1 LIVDAAALAG
11 VDEALG
17 QRLAGRLI
25 VTPNATEAAL
35 LLDWDEER
43 IADDPVAAA
52 HTIADRFRA
61 VVALKG
67 RETQIVDPQGN
78 HYVNQAG
85 NVGLAV
91 SGSGDVLVGIIGGLL
106 ARGADPTQAA
116 VWGVHLHALA
126 ADELAETVGP
136 LGYLP
141 REIPARLPTLLATLA
156 NKGER

>member
-1 LIVDAAALAG
+1 MVRHGESTGNAARA
-11 VDEALG
+11 
-17 QRLAGRLI
+17 I
-25 VTPNATEAAL
+25 AT
-35 LLDWDEER
+35 
-43 IADDPVAAA
+43 
-52 HTIADRFRA
+52 RFHA

-67 RETQIVDPQGN
+67 RETHIVDPDCQ
-78 HYVNQAG
+78 HYVNTAG

-106 ARGADPTQAA
+106 ARGAAPLQAA
-116 VWGVHLHALA
+116 IWGVHLHALA

-156 NKGER
+156 GTPHG

>member
-1 LIVDAAALAG
+1 MGGTMTDRARPEQLWMVRHGESTGNAARA
-11 VDEALG
+11 
-17 QRLAGRLI
+17 I
-25 VTPNATEAAL
+25 AT
-35 LLDWDEER
+35 
-43 IADDPVAAA
+43 
-52 HTIADRFRA
+52 RFHA

-67 RETQIVDPQGN
+67 RETHIVDPDWQ
-78 HYVNQAG
+78 HYVNTVG

-106 ARGADPTQAA
+106 ARGAAPLQAA
-116 VWGVHLHALA
+116 IWGVHLHALA

-156 NKGER
+156 GTPHG